1 MSLLALWWT
10 QCSDGLR
17 RIVLVQEVVDVIVE
31 NRVEVKVQ
39 GRKMWLADKNVL
51 VGEVKMFEWLN
62 VKLLGVDPALL
73 CLSCAQANKTFTFL
87 LPLVVSLDFYPGK
100 QQELN
105 VLVTIGGC

>member
-1 MSLLALWWT
+1 
-10 QCSDGLR
+10 
-17 RIVLVQEVVDVIVE
+17 
-31 NRVEVKVQ
+31 
-39 GRKMWLADKNVL
+39 
-51 VGEVKMFEWLN
+51 MFEWLN